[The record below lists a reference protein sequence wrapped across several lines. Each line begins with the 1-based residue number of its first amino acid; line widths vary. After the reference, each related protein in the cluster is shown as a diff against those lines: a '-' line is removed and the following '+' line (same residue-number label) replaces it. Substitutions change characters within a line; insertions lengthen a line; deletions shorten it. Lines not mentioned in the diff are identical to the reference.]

1 MNFEVEWVC
10 LGFFFL
16 EFFHLELKLKNKLKQ
31 NLLIVFHFIFIIKLY
46 I

>member
-10 LGFFFL
+10 FLLFFL
-16 EFFHLELKLKNKLKQ
+16 EFFHLELKLNNKLKQ
-31 NLLIVFHFIFIIKLY
+31 KLLIVFQFIFIIKLH